1 MKIMRMSELVNM
13 MVETM
18 ETYGDREVTVM
29 NEETGEILYVEGMS
43 FDTTGTDVLLE
54 TVSYGEK
61 LMIDRMAQIEEEM
74 ENLATEQFVLMMQML
89 GVVCLQHTPTKIESR
104 WLK

>member
-1 MKIMRMSELVNM
+1 MRMSELVKM

-74 ENLATEQFVLMMQML
+74 ENLATEQFMLMMQML
-89 GVVCLQHTPTKIESR
+89 GVVCL
-104 WLK
+104 

>member
-1 MKIMRMSELVNM
+1 MRMSELVKM

-18 ETYGDREVTVM
+18 ETYGDKEVTVM

-89 GVVCLQHTPTKIESR
+89 GVVCL
-104 WLK
+104 

>member
-1 MKIMRMSELVNM
+1 MRMSELVKM

-89 GVVCLQHTPTKIESR
+89 GVVCL
-104 WLK
+104 

>member
-1 MKIMRMSELVNM
+1 MRMSELVNM

-89 GVVCLQHTPTKIESR
+89 GVVYL
-104 WLK
+104 